1 MAGWVVDRTV
11 VTVGAFWCDQRAS
24 AHWSQGEVRMSAA
37 NDKMSCHLFFLKKKP
52 RELFFKKKSHEKNLA
67 VFSFLYLKKIKFQKY
82 MSVFKYFKNI
92 PRSPSHRAT
101 GPMCNFFFKFATKS
115 LEKKKQALSPVGG
128 ATAPPFFFSDFYFCR
143 DLFWAIRA
151 CIRHHRRQDLGR

>member
-1 MAGWVVDRTV
+1 MFAPKP
-11 VTVGAFWCDQRAS
+11 FFF
-24 AHWSQGEVRMSAA
+24 
-37 NDKMSCHLFFLKKKP
+37 FFLHCFAKLP
-52 RELFFKKKSHEKNLA
+52 LSA

-115 LEKKKQALSPVGG
+115 LEKKKEGGLSPPQRATGPCRPPQGRHAPVARWGG
-128 ATAPPFFFSDFYFCR
+128 DRVPCVNCFRSFLFSKIHYNDAFFSYVVLYLSDYYATF
-143 DLFWAIRA
+143 DI
-151 CIRHHRRQDLGR
+151 